1 MATLIIDAT
10 NSVVGRLAAFTAKT
24 AIKGDTV
31 EVYNSQKAVFT
42 GKPVNLFEVYRKRRT
57 QQNKANPDHSLT
69 GREDRFFLKES
80 NSRNAPKARAKREG
94 SGGENNCSWRT
105 PAGKRR

>member
-31 EVYNSQKAVFT
+31 EVYNSQKAFSPASSQLVR
-42 GKPVNLFEVYRKRRT
+42 GLP
-57 QQNKANPDHSLT
+57 KAPNAAKQGESRSLSSLAAKT
-69 GREDRFFLKES
+69 RFFLKES

-94 SGGENNCSWRT
+94 SGGEDYRSWRT